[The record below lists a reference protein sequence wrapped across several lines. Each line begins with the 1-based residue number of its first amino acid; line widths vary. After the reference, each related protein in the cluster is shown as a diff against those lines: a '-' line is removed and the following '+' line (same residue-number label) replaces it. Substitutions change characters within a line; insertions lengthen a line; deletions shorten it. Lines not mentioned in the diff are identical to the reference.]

1 MSIDTSLKLY
11 TNNYNTYEN
20 LKDTYSFYEKVTK
33 KLKDETKNET
43 ETAGTNYRK
52 TFYEQQAIE
61 NATNFFM
68 ILLIIYIIIGLLTL
82 VALFRNP
89 DTSKLKLFITF
100 IGLVLFPF
108 LSVGISLLLLK
119 IWKFFMSFIPKNV
132 YFNL

>member
-33 KLKDETKNET
+33 RLEDETKNET

-52 TFYEQQAIE
+52 TYYEQQAIE

-68 ILLIIYIIIGLLTL
+68 ILLILYIIIGLLTL

-89 DTSKLKLFITF
+89 DSSKLKLFITF
-100 IGLVLFPF
+100 IGLVLFPY

-119 IWKFFMSFIPKNV
+119 IWKFLMSFVPKNV